1 MKVPLIDPARVSWPA
16 DGMHRTNDLNAT
28 ALAAYLDAG
37 RVVICNVDAGGH
49 FVLATAVDA
58 DGDTVFVND
67 PGFNRQYYSLR
78 DDIVGF
84 RIFDM
89 SF

>member
-1 MKVPLIDPARVSWPA
+1 M
-16 DGMHRTNDLNAT
+16 N
-28 ALAAYLDAG
+28 
-37 RVVICNVDAGGH
+37 GGH
-49 FVLATAVDA
+49 FVLSTGISD

-67 PGFNRQYYSLR
+67 SGFNTTEYSYSN
-78 DDIVGF
+78 DIVGF